1 MNVKRY
7 LFQLTMFLYTY
18 LFLSTWDTPT
28 PETVAIDPTAISRWI
43 AKTNL
48 RINIYCTEFNY
59 WLKIFKLYLNLK
71 K

>member
-1 MNVKRY
+1 MNFKSY

-18 LFLSTWDTPT
+18 FFLSSWDTPNPNDT
-28 PETVAIDPTAISRWI
+28 NAINRWI
-43 AKTNL
+43 AKTEL
-48 RINIYCTEFNY
+48 RINIYWNEFNY

>member
-7 LFQLTMFLYTY
+7 LFQMTMFLYTY

-28 PETVAIDPTAISRWI
+28 PEIVAIDPTAINRWI
-43 AKTNL
+43 SKTNL
-48 RINIYCTEFNY
+48 RINIYLTEFNY
-59 WLKIFKLYLNLK
+59 WLKIIKVYLNLK